1 MVRGE
6 DEQDIEASNRGNMR
20 SRTRHPVVIAGEK
33 QGAMAKLWAS
43 TVVSL
48 AATARVS
55 QDEGAPREASASLR
69 ASDAHGGGGDQRERE
84 AREAKAALEGESDRG
99 KR

>member
-48 AATARVS
+48 S
-55 QDEGAPREASASLR
+55 
-69 ASDAHGGGGDQRERE
+69 
-84 AREAKAALEGESDRG
+84 SDRAG
-99 KR
+99 LAR